1 MKRQLDD
8 YYSKFYERQTQRFR
22 ALEKDDYRLA
32 KEIAQWK
39 ETVAAK
45 WNDITVVSSEYSFPL
60 SGGKAGQ
67 SYYLKVV
74 VDEKGLDDAVGL
86 EKVNI
91 CTDENGE
98 ERFYSV
104 EPLNMTGREG
114 NNFIFE
120 ATLTPK
126 QAGQYKSAI
135 RMFPKNKNLPH
146 RQDFCY
152 VKWIE
157 LPVFT
162 N

>member
-86 EKVNI
+86 EKVNVFVNK
-91 CTDENGE
+91 EGE
-98 ERFYSV
+98 KRIYSI
-104 EPLNMTGREG
+104 EPLKMVGREG
-114 NNFIFE
+114 NNFVFE
-120 ATLTPK
+120 AKLAPH
-126 QAGQYKSAI
+126 QAGAYKCSV
-135 RMFPKNKNLPH
+135 RMYPKNKNLPH

-152 VKWIE
+152 VKWLE
-157 LPVFT
+157 LPQM
-162 N
+162 

>member
-1 MKRQLDD
+1 MAK
-8 YYSKFYERQTQRFR
+8 SKQDKAR
-22 ALEKDDYRLA
+22 EK
-32 KEIAQWK
+32 
-39 ETVAAK
+39 
-45 WNDITVVSSEYSFPL
+45 
-60 SGGKAGQ
+60 
-67 SYYLKVV
+67 
-74 VDEKGLDDAVGL
+74 AV
-86 EKVNI
+86 
-91 CTDENGE
+91 EN
-98 ERFYSV
+98 
-104 EPLNMTGREG
+104 LG